1 MSWLNYW
8 QNRKQILGINERNL
22 SYIRQYNSNK
32 AKRIADDKILTKT
45 VLNKAEIPTP
55 KLVKVIKSA
64 SDLRNLDMDNLP
76 NSFVLKPVTGLEGGG
91 IEIFYNRDKDGN
103 WIRADK
109 SKMSPDEFY
118 HHCIDILN
126 GRFSIHQD
134 PDRILI
140 EERVRTHNEFKYYSY
155 KGTPDIRII
164 VFNNIPVMSY
174 IRLATKE
181 SGGKANLA
189 QGAIGVGIDIAKGR
203 TTTAIHGKSGA
214 IEFVPG
220 TKLRLSG
227 LRIPYWNKILEYA
240 VKAQKAT
247 DLRFAAVDFLIDRDL
262 GPLVVELNARPG
274 LSIQLANDDGLRWR
288 LKKATGIKVKESEKG
303 VRLGKDLFGGEIEEG
318 IENIAGKDL
327 IGIYETVTFYG
338 KNDKTT
344 STIAKIDT
352 GADSTSI
359 DTNLATNLGFEDI
372 VHLSHQLSSDFPDLK
387 SNGSNIKALEK
398 KLYEQ
403 YKPLYPDL
411 EDIQKVSSSHGI
423 SFRPYIKVSLKL
435 QDTVLETTTSIYDR
449 SKLTYP
455 VIIGRKSLSKFIIDP
470 TKTSFKKDTI
480 RN

>member
-45 VLNKAEIPTP
+45 VLNRAEIPTP

-64 SDLRNLDMDNLP
+64 SDLRNLDMVSLP

-91 IEIFYNRDKDGN
+91 IEIFYNKDKDGN

-140 EERVRTHNEFKYYSY
+140 EERVRVHNEFKYYSY

-189 QGAIGVGIDIAKGR
+189 QGAIGVGIDMAKGR

-327 IGIYETVTFYG
+327 IGIYETVTLYG
-338 KNDKTT
+338 KDEKVLT
-344 STIAKIDT
+344 TIAKVDT

-359 DTNLATNLGFEDI
+359 DKEIARKLGYVEI
-372 VHLSHQLSSDFPDLK
+372 LELLE
-387 SNGSNIKALEK
+387 SNIIPENIDRPTGLQIAR
-398 KLYEQ
+398 KLNIELPQ
-403 YKPLYPDL
+403 KYPDIA
-411 EDIQKVSSSHGI
+411 EVSLVKSSHGNSVRI
-423 SFRPYIKVSLKL
+423 YVKLNIKIQDTTFETKVS
-435 QDTVLETTTSIYDR
+435 IFDR
-449 SKLTYP
+449 SQLNYNA
-455 VIIGRKSLSKFIIDP
+455 IIGRKSLTKFLIDP
-470 TKTSFKKDTI
+470 SKI
-480 RN
+480 REFN